1 MKRTSTEKAQNS
13 WEIVLCKYQKIKC
26 EKAKALR
33 RNMTSHECK
42 LRYASK

>member
-1 MKRTSTEKAQNS
+1 MKCASTEKAQNS

-26 EKAKALR
+26 EKAKVLR